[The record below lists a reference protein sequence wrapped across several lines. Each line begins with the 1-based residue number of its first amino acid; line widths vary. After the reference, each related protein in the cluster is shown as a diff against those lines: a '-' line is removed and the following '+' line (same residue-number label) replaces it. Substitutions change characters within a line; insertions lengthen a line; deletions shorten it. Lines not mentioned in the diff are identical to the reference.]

1 MRNMKLFNSGK
12 KDKGVSH
19 LGNHTKI
26 NCSLIK
32 SLNIKM
38 SIVKILRVGKF
49 FQIMVERPRKIKEK
63 AGRSKYIKIEIICK
77 VKIHTINKVKRQ
89 ITI

>member
-1 MRNMKLFNSGK
+1 
-12 KDKGVSH
+12 
-19 LGNHTKI
+19 
-26 NCSLIK
+26 
-32 SLNIKM
+32 M

-63 AGRSKYIKIEIICK
+63 AGRSKYIKSEIIFK
-77 VKIHTINKVKRQ
+77 VKIHSINKVKRQ